1 MMSEIFLFMMMITKA
16 LIVIYFLMISVI
28 DTFNIMSMKF
38 LLLSNIWYSIP
49 LVLLVII
56 IPF

>member
-1 MMSEIFLFMMMITKA
+1 MSEIFLFMMMITKA

>member
-1 MMSEIFLFMMMITKA
+1 MMLEIFLFMMMITKA

-28 DTFNIMSMKF
+28 DTFDIMFMKF

>member
-1 MMSEIFLFMMMITKA
+1 MMLEIFLFMMMITKA

-28 DTFNIMSMKF
+28 DTFNFMSMKF

>member
-1 MMSEIFLFMMMITKA
+1 MLEIFLFMMMITKA

-28 DTFNIMSMKF
+28 DTFDIMFMKF

>member
-1 MMSEIFLFMMMITKA
+1 MMLEIFLFMMMITKA

>member
-28 DTFNIMSMKF
+28 DTFDIMFMKF